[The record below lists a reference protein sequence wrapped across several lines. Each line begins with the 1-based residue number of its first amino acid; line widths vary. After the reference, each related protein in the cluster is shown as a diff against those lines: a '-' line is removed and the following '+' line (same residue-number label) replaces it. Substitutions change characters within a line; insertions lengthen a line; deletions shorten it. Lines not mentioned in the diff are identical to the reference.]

1 MKEQRKEKILIV
13 DDNQA
18 NLILMES
25 HLEGLDVECIKVLSG
40 HEAVK
45 KAKEDDFALVLL
57 DVQMPGM
64 NGFEA
69 AAALRAE
76 AKTHFVPIIFIT
88 AMDQKTYE
96 FKGYESGAVDYI
108 SKPVDEEILRSKV
121 KIFMELCIQKRII
134 ESQRAELALKVTEL
148 QKAIDEIKVLRGII
162 PICVHCKKIR
172 DDAGYWESVEQY
184 IQEHS
189 EAGFS
194 HGICPDCLKKHFPD
208 IADEILASQAEYEKQ
223 KKAQQQNAGQN
234 SGTTT

>member
-1 MKEQRKEKILIV
+1 MMEEKAGEKILIV
-13 DDNQA
+13 DDNPT
-18 NLILMES
+18 NLMLMES
-25 HLEGLDVECIKVLSG
+25 HLEGLPVTCVKALSG
-40 HEAVK
+40 MAAVK
-45 KAKEDDFALVLL
+45 AAAENDFALILL
-57 DVQMPGM
+57 DVQMPEM
-64 NGFEA
+64 DGFETA
-69 AAALRAE
+69 TALRTE
-76 AKTHFVPIIFIT
+76 ARTHFVPIIFIT

-134 ESQRAELALKVTEL
+134 ESQRSELAAKVTEL
-148 QKAIDEIKVLRGII
+148 QKALDEIKVLRGII

-208 IADEILASQAEYEKQ
+208 IADEILASQAEYEKEKKAKAQ
-223 KKAQQQNAGQN
+223 KKDDQ
-234 SGTTT
+234 T

>member
-1 MKEQRKEKILIV
+1 MEEQRKEKILIV
-13 DDNQA
+13 DDNPA

-25 HLEGLDVECIKVLSG
+25 HLEGLPVDCVKVLSG
-40 HEAVK
+40 QEAVK
-45 KAKEDDFALVLL
+45 AAAEDDFALVLL

-64 NGFEA
+64 DGFET
-69 AAALRAE
+69 AAALRDQG
-76 AKTHFVPIIFIT
+76 KTHFVPIIFIT

-108 SKPVDEEILRSKV
+108 SKPVDEDILRSKV
-121 KIFMELCIQKRII
+121 RIFMDLCVQKRII
-134 ESQRAELALKVTEL
+134 ESQRAELSLKVTEL

-223 KKAQQQNAGQN
+223 KKAQIQDGKPNAG
-234 SGTTT
+234 STL

>member
-1 MKEQRKEKILIV
+1 MMKENRKEKILIV

-18 NLILMES
+18 NLILMQS
-25 HLEGLDVECIKVLSG
+25 HLEGLDVDCYTVLSG
-40 HEAVK
+40 HEAVN
-45 KAKEDDFALVLL
+45 AAAENDFALILL

-64 NGFEA
+64 NGFET

-76 AKTHFVPIIFIT
+76 EKTHFVPIIFIT

-121 KIFMELCIQKRII
+121 KIFMELCCQKRII
-134 ESQRAELALKVTEL
+134 ERQRTELALKVAEL
-148 QKAIDEIKVLRGII
+148 QKAMDEIKVLRGII

-172 DDAGYWESVEQY
+172 DDDGYWESVEQY

-208 IADEILASQAEYEKQ
+208 IADEILASQAEYEKN
-223 KKAQQQNAGQN
+223 KKAEQTIEQPN
-234 SGTTT
+234 